1 MLGEEETVTKSL
13 SHTEGPRGSHLCL
26 LVNIRRFQ
34 GPFGAQVGTIQL
46 CKARGL
52 LQMWGPG
59 GSLEPR

>member
-1 MLGEEETVTKSL
+1 MTKSL